1 MEALGEPALGGAVG
15 GFAWAATQES
25 WVKPQHVQWQRD
37 KGTQDQHVGAEITS
51 ASMAGNRGLWQI
63 LLEITIDGKR
73 SDCCVKGPGVPG
85 PHVAVFI

>member
-1 MEALGEPALGGAVG
+1 M
-15 GFAWAATQES
+15 
-25 WVKPQHVQWQRD
+25 
-37 KGTQDQHVGAEITS
+37 GAEITS

-73 SDCCVKGPGVPG
+73 SDWCVKGPGVPG